1 MAIQTS
7 GQIAMSDIMTELGI
21 SGQTAMNDADVRGLI
36 DKASGAQ
43 MSMSEWYGAA
53 DTFVFNITS
62 SRQTGIAL
70 STLATAAG
78 WDGTTSVEATIQSGV
93 ILNTTTTGTAAL
105 SIDIADSTIINN
117 GSITGKGG
125 AKGSGAAGGH
135 AMSVSVSGTT
145 VQNNSGAFIAGGGGA
160 GSGSQGGGGAG
171 ESNTPGTTSATASS
185 VGHAS
190 CYDGRGC
197 TATTGA
203 VNQRPPSYSIPTN
216 GYGTVTAAPGG
227 PQGGGGGTGA
237 TSTIGLN
244 CLYLSGYD
252 QRGRAEYG
260 WGGCTATYLSNVGA
274 EGGSVLSSS
283 SNASGANSNGGGG
296 WGTTGK
302 GGGGAAGKAI
312 SGNGNTISV
321 TNTGTIYGATA

>member
-21 SGQTAMNDADVRGLI
+21 SGQTALNDADVRGLI
-36 DKASGAQ
+36 DKSSAAQ

-53 DTFVFNITS
+53 DVFAFNITS
-62 SRQTGIAL
+62 SSQSGLTL

-78 WDGTTSVEATIQSGV
+78 WDGTTSVEATINSGV
-93 ILNTTTTGTAAL
+93 ILNTITPNTAAL
-105 SIDIADSTIINN
+105 TVNIANSTIINN

-125 AKGSGAAGGH
+125 ALGNSNPGGH
-135 AMSVSVSGTT
+135 AMSVTVSGIS
-145 VQNNSGAFIAGGGGA
+145 VQNNSGAFIAGGGGS

-171 ESNTPGTTSATASS
+171 EADTPGTTTVAASTQATT
-185 VGHAS
+185 S

-197 TATTGA
+197 SAVTGA
-203 VNQRPPSYSIPTN
+203 TNTIGNYSVPSN
-216 GYGTVTAAPGG
+216 GYGYRTVAPGG
-227 PQGGGGGTGA
+227 PQGGGGGTG
-237 TSTIGLN
+237 STGSIGLN
-244 CLYLSGYD
+244 CLYLSGFD

-260 WGGCTATYLSNVGA
+260 WGGCTATYTNNIGTG
-274 EGGSVLSSS
+274 GGSVLSST

-296 WGTTGK
+296 WGTAGK